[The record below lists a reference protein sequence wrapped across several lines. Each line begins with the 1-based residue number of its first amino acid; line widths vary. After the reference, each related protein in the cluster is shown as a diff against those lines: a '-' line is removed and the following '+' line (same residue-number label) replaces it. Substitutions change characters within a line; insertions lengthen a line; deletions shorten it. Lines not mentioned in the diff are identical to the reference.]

1 MTSDLDKV
9 GGFRN
14 NLSQKLNEMKNEKLE
29 ENEKVVDI
37 IDPENVANSDNANTD
52 PVENSEIVNE

>member
-1 MTSDLDKV
+1 
-9 GGFRN
+9 
-14 NLSQKLNEMKNEKLE
+14 MKNEKLE